1 MKKILI
7 LLVAIVCL
15 PMVVSAKPSKEVVK
29 FYVYLHC
36 EDCVQKI
43 MHNIGFEKG
52 VRDIECS
59 IPDQT
64 VVVTFNP
71 KKTDIPTLQKAF
83 AKMGK
88 PATTTPPEDKATDE
102 HHHHHHHGEHGHN
115 H

>member
-52 VRDIECS
+52 VRDIKCS

-64 VVVTFNP
+64 VEVTFNP
-71 KKTDIPTLQKAF
+71 NKTDIPTLQKA
-83 AKMGK
+83 
-88 PATTTPPEDKATDE
+88 
-102 HHHHHHHGEHGHN
+102 
-115 H
+115 

>member
-1 MKKILI
+1 
-7 LLVAIVCL
+7 
-15 PMVVSAKPSKEVVK
+15 
-29 FYVYLHC
+29 
-36 EDCVQKI
+36 

-52 VRDIECS
+52 VRDIKCS

-64 VVVTFNP
+64 VEVTFNP
-71 KKTDIPTLQKAF
+71 NKTDIPTLQKAF

-88 PATTTPPEDKATDE
+88 PATTTPPENKHADE